1 MAYTTY
7 IYLVLFL
14 GITFLLYTVFP
25 KKIKWTVL
33 LTASIAYYALASRWW
48 LLIFILMT
56 TITIYYSAIWIDRI
70 NDLFKSVKHVLSR
83 EEKKSFKEKLLWQKK
98 MVVVLMLLVN
108 IGTLIFLK
116 YSNFFSEVLNSLVFE
131 HLRMQIP
138 MMKLFLPLG
147 ISFYTLQA
155 VSYVI
160 DVYRGKYKAD
170 RNIGR
175 VGLFLVFFP
184 TIVEGPI
191 ARYDQVAHQLY
202 EGHSFHYENLTHG
215 VQLILWGMFKKI
227 VIADR
232 ANMLVNFVF
241 GEYLSYSGL
250 SVIFAI
256 IFYTIQIYT
265 EFSGC
270 MDIVRGSAQ
279 IFSVHLPENFKQPF
293 FAKSINEFWQRWHIT
308 LGAWLRDYIFY
319 SVSLSVPFKKFSQFV
334 KAHSNDYISRL
345 LPATTALF
353 FVWITNGLWHG
364 SSLKYV
370 MYGMYY
376 YAFMVI
382 GMFME
387 PIFKKVLDKL
397 HIKKETWYFKG
408 FQIFRTILIV
418 NIGMLI
424 FRADNLSSAYH
435 MFISCFQ
442 NFSLDIGQLAH
453 LGLSVPDILMVII
466 GVVVVLIVGLIREKG
481 IHIRESVGK
490 WHIIPRWAFYLV
502 GFLVVVIFGA
512 YGRGYDIVSFI
523 YAQF

>member
-1 MAYTTY
+1 
-7 IYLVLFL
+7 
-14 GITFLLYTVFP
+14 
-25 KKIKWTVL
+25 
-33 LTASIAYYALASRWW
+33 
-48 LLIFILMT
+48 
-56 TITIYYSAIWIDRI
+56 
-70 NDLFKSVKHVLSR
+70 
-83 EEKKSFKEKLLWQKK
+83 
-98 MVVVLMLLVN
+98 
-108 IGTLIFLK
+108 
-116 YSNFFSEVLNSLVFE
+116 
-131 HLRMQIP
+131 
-138 MMKLFLPLG
+138 
-147 ISFYTLQA
+147 
-155 VSYVI
+155 
-160 DVYRGKYKAD
+160 
-170 RNIGR
+170 
-175 VGLFLVFFP
+175 
-184 TIVEGPI
+184 
-191 ARYDQVAHQLY
+191 
-202 EGHSFHYENLTHG
+202 
-215 VQLILWGMFKKI
+215 
-227 VIADR
+227 
-232 ANMLVNFVF
+232 
-241 GEYLSYSGL
+241 
-250 SVIFAI
+250 
-256 IFYTIQIYT
+256 
-265 EFSGC
+265 
-270 MDIVRGSAQ
+270 
-279 IFSVHLPENFKQPF
+279 
-293 FAKSINEFWQRWHIT
+293 
-308 LGAWLRDYIFY
+308 
-319 SVSLSVPFKKFSQFV
+319 PFKKFSQFV
-334 KAHSNDYISRL
+334 KAHSNDYISKL

-376 YAFMVI
+376 YSFMVI

-387 PIFKKVLDKL
+387 PVFKKVLDKL